1 MNVLATVQLP
11 HAGWQPRAH
20 QKKLWRYLMNGGKRA
35 VAIWHRRAGKDEI
48 CLNATAMAMFE
59 RPGNYWH
66 CLPEFTMGRK
76 AIWDSVNP
84 HSGRRRIDEAFP
96 HEMRSST
103 RDQDM
108 RIEFHNGSTWNVV
121 GSDSVVHGG
130 GIGSSVAGVV
140 FSEWALANPSAWGL
154 YRPILE
160 ENNGWAAW
168 ISTPRGRNHLL
179 SLYQHAQRTDGWFSE
194 LLAAT
199 DTTAVS
205 AEALAETLNELVALY
220 GEDQGRAMY
229 EQEMLCSF
237 NAAILGAFYA
247 REMSLVRSEERV
259 RNDVD
264 ALPGV
269 PVHRAWDLGVRDDTS
284 IFWFQPQPSGQIL
297 ILDHLATS
305 GVGVEW
311 WRDEIFRRHDKH
323 GWTHGTDYVPHD
335 AKVREFGTG
344 RTRVETMMSM
354 GLKPMVVRDHSI
366 NDGINAAR
374 RMLPLCIFHT
384 RTDESGVSALEQY
397 RREWDDDKKAF
408 RASAVHDW
416 TSHVA
421 DSFRYLAMGYQ
432 PSPMRIVKPQPM
444 DGWRIPPPA
453 APRRGGIVF

>member
-11 HAGWQPRAH
+11 HAGWKPRAH
-20 QKKLWRYLMNGGKRA
+20 QKKLWRYLMRGGKRA

-76 AIWDSVNP
+76 AIWDSINP
-84 HSGRRRIDEAFP
+84 HTGRRRIDEAFP

-179 SLYQHAQRTDGWFSE
+179 QLYQHAQRTDGWFSE

-199 DTTAVS
+199 DTAAVS
-205 AEALAETLNELVALY
+205 AEALAETLNELIALY
-220 GEDQGRAMY
+220 GDDQGRAMY

-247 REMSLVRSEERV
+247 SEMALVRKENRIL
-259 RNDVD
+259 DVD
-264 ALPGV
+264 ALPSV
-269 PVHRAWDLGVRDDTS
+269 PVHRAWDLGVCDDTS
-284 IFWFQPQPSGQIL
+284 IFFFQPQPSGQIL
-297 ILDHLATS
+297 ILDHVATS
-305 GVGVEW
+305 GVGVDW
-311 WRDEIFRRHDKH
+311 WRDEIYRRHDKH

-335 AKVREFGTG
+335 AMVKEFGTG

-354 GLKPMVVRDHSI
+354 GLKPFVVRNHSI
-366 NDGINAAR
+366 NDGINAVR
-374 RMLPLCIFHT
+374 RVLPICIFHT

-432 PSPMRIVKPQPM
+432 PAPIRIVKPQPM